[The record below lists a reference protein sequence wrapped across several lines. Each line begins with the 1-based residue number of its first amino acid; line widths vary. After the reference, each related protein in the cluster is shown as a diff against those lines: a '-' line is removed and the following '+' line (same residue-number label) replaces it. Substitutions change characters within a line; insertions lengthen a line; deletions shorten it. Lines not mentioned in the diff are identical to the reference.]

1 MGIHQAG
8 RTLSIKEQ
16 MNSTIKSLKAIKKR
30 IINAERKMY
39 FDDLTGARYSS
50 YENAIVYIENAIA
63 NVRDARQH
71 ITKAERL
78 RYKKAGDKKC

>member
-1 MGIHQAG
+1 MGLHQTG

-16 MNSTIKSLKAIKKR
+16 MNSTIKSLKAIEKR

-50 YENAIVYIENAIA
+50 YETAIDYIENAIA
-63 NVRDARQH
+63 NVRDARRH
-71 ITKAERL
+71 ITEAEAQNG
-78 RYKKAGDKKC
+78 KKV